1 MTISK
6 RKKVWIT
13 GGGTGIG
20 KELTKILSDNE
31 FDVIISARRE
41 EKLLE
46 VAKHNKKHI
55 FPYKLDVSK
64 IKETETISKKIIKK
78 FGSLDLLILNAA
90 VYSPG
95 SLNKINPSETR
106 KVIDINL
113 SGVINCL
120 PIILEDMK
128 KKKKGQIVFVSS
140 PAGYRGMPGAGLYG
154 VTKSGLTFLAET
166 LKIELEKFNIKVQV
180 VHPGFVKTPMTDK
193 NTFPMPFLMSPKKA
207 SKIIFS
213 KLNSNA
219 FEIYF
224 PKSLLIPMK
233 LLCLLPYKI
242 YFFLIKK
249 FIKLPG

>member
-1 MTISK
+1 MYQIGDLSASDENTIIMIGGIPTDPLESMT
-6 RKKVWIT
+6 WLAD
-13 GGGTGIG
+13 
-20 KELTKILSDNE
+20 E
-31 FDVIISARRE
+31 
-41 EKLLE
+41 
-46 VAKHNKKHI
+46 
-55 FPYKLDVSK
+55 
-64 IKETETISKKIIKK
+64 
-78 FGSLDLLILNAA
+78 
-90 VYSPG
+90 
-95 SLNKINPSETR
+95 LNKINPSETK

-193 NTFPMPFLMSPKKA
+193 NTFPMPFLMSPEKA

-213 KLNSNA
+213 KLNSNV

-242 YFFLIKK
+242 YFFLRTC
-249 FIKLPG
+249 F